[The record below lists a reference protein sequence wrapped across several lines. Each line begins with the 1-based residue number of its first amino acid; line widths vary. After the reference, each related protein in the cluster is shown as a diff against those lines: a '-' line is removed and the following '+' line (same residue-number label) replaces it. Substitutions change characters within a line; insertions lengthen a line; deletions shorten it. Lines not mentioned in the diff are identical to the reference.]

1 MLLSIQA
8 QSLTPSVTL
17 TQAHSRIMLFMPS
30 TGGGRVNEG
39 GPGNG
44 RSSPSSSF
52 ADGGVVTFLH
62 SYLLVEARM
71 RQGINVTLLVFCSS
85 ATTNG
90 ELKCMDRM
98 NRWSECIMER
108 GRRIGVG

>member
-17 TQAHSRIMLFMPS
+17 TQARSRIVLFMPS

-44 RSSPSSSF
+44 RSSPSSF
-52 ADGGVVTFLH
+52 ADDGVVTFLH

-98 NRWSECIMER
+98 NRWNGCMMVR
-108 GRRIGVG
+108 GEG